1 MGKINKTYTLL
12 LTLIIAVSSLAPL
25 MIKPADAA
33 LENTPTPEF
42 SIKYTD
48 GSYDIPSTT
57 TIDPFTGQPTTTPA
71 QHINN
76 QTITVTI
83 KKQTTLYGDNQLYYQ
98 IQMKGYYSQK
108 WANISHIEAN
118 PYSEY
123 TIVTCAIDGNN
134 ASGQF
139 EEHLSQVTSGGTVD
153 FRVQAQILAASS
165 NPYQMQMFWLD
176 AISDWTPTLTI
187 TLIDGA
193 TSSSINTSPTPTQSP
208 VPTPTVPELSW
219 SAIVPMLLSLFSVAL
234 VVKHRKSPRLPL

>member
-1 MGKINKTYTLL
+1 MRKISKSYTLI
-12 LTLIIAVSSLAPL
+12 LTLTIIILSLIPL
-25 MIKPADAA
+25 MVKPADAELA
-33 LENTPTPEF
+33 NTPTPEF

-48 GSYDIPSTT
+48 GSCDIPSTA
-57 TIDPFTGQPTTTPA
+57 TIDPFIGQPTTTPA

-83 KKQTTLYGDNQLYYQ
+83 KKQTTLYVDNQLYYQ

-108 WANISHIEAN
+108 WVNISYIEAN

-123 TIVTCAIDGNN
+123 TVVTYAVDGNN

-139 EEHLSQVTSGGTVD
+139 EEHLSQVTSGGMVD
-153 FRVQAQILAASS
+153 FRVQAQYFTASS
-165 NPYQMQMFWLD
+165 NPYQMQMFWLA

-187 TLIDGA
+187 TLTDGA
-193 TSSSINTSPTPTQSP
+193 TSSSINTSPTPTSSP

-219 SAIVPMLLSLFSVAL
+219 LAIVLLLLSLLLVAW
-234 VVKHRKSPRLPL
+234 VVKNRKSP